1 MWASPRIVETFS
13 MMDCVD
19 DRCGKRLPGSGV
31 SVQLNASRSGSG
43 DEPARANL
51 SRELR
56 RLA

>member
-1 MWASPRIVETFS
+1 